1 MALWNDTLSSKNKK
15 YIMSLFSKHIS
26 KGQTKTMR
34 AAHLDFIETRRK
46 GIGFIDGLFRRHIID
61 CFTSAGCFN
70 VGRGNPEIIKALC
83 TALQKYDMGT
93 NLLPSNNKKQFIK
106 KLQAIAPGDCKGI
119 IFASGGGDAIDC
131 AIKLAR
137 GATGR
142 KKIIAMKKAYH
153 GHTGYSLSAN
163 GKDYYRHLF
172 EPLEPNFAFVP
183 FGDIEAVKQIA
194 GMDTAA
200 IILEPVQGEGG
211 IFVGDDYYLK

>member
-1 MALWNDTLSSKNKK
+1 
-15 YIMSLFSKHIS
+15 
-26 KGQTKTMR
+26 
-34 AAHLDFIETRRK
+34 
-46 GIGFIDGLFRRHIID
+46 
-61 CFTSAGCFN
+61 
-70 VGRGNPEIIKALC
+70 
-83 TALQKYDMGT
+83 MGT

-211 IFVGDDYYLK
+211 IFVGDDYYLKRLRTVCNQFGIMLILMRYRQVLGVLVNFLHHSTPAWFPILWYCKIHKRWNFPNAVVMYRATPLLNNYVNQT